1 MSENIEKNT
10 EKHRNFENVQ
20 NTKKLDFFFGEG
32 KPDANSAYAVRGAAA
47 PRPRPVQDENEAFGR
62 WAPLAPIDQTH

>member
-1 MSENIEKNT
+1 MLKTPKTLKNSI
-10 EKHRNFENVQ
+10 
-20 NTKKLDFFFGEG
+20 FGEG
-32 KPDANSAYAVRGAAA
+32 KPGANSAYLLRGRRRAAAA

>member
-20 NTKKLDFFFGEG
+20 NAKKLDFFFGEG
-32 KPDANSAYAVRGAAA
+32 KPDADFFLVREN
-47 PRPRPVQDENEAFGR
+47 PTPVQDENEAFGR